1 VEGTRE
7 WLIFKSGSSG
17 PKAVPLMQ
25 NSTASMLRHQL
36 IGSERAEEKK
46 EKPTSSKV

>member
-7 WLIFKSGSSG
+7 WLIFNSGSSS
-17 PKAVPLMQ
+17 PKAVPLMK
-25 NSTASMLRHQL
+25 NSTAWMSRHQL

-46 EKPTSSKV
+46 VKPTLSKV